1 MKFPVDRVT
10 ALAGLVVC
18 SSAFPEYKLTV
29 NNHKLLISSQ
39 VTNCLLSSHTF
50 PATIYY
56 RGYFLLCGTSN
67 ISQFQLLCSKL
78 HTVLLSAIYPL
89 INDFQSKLLRHG
101 QSILDKMPLIM
112 SPYKVGGLFSNS
124 IYATND
130 RNHSFL

>member
-1 MKFPVDRVT
+1 MKFSVERVT

-18 SSAFPEYKLTV
+18 SSAFPEHKLTV

-39 VTNCLLSSHTF
+39 VTNCLYKVQLQFTIEVISCSVGLQTYPNSSCCAPNCTQC
-50 PATIYY
+50 
-56 RGYFLLCGTSN
+56 YFQPSTHSLM
-67 ISQFQLLCSKL
+67 
-78 HTVLLSAIYPL
+78 
-89 INDFQSKLLRHG
+89 DFQSKLLRHG

-112 SPYKVGGLFSNS
+112 GPYKMRGLFSNS